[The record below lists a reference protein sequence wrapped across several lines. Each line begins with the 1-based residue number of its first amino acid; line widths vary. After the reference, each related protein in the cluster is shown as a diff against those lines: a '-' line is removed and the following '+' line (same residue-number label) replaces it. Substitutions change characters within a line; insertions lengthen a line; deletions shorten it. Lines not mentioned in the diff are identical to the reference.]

1 MSGETRRIAKSVK
14 PANGPT
20 PSWHGLIGI
29 NGIGILMLLGA
40 FGWSMARVMTIHH
53 ELNDPSVITLR
64 ISHWQLESG
73 FREAMQAVI
82 TDYEQ
87 MHPGIRIV
95 QMPVTEKVYAQWLNV
110 NLIADNAPDLVEMGQ
125 SRMATTGDNI
135 AKYFRP
141 ISREMEEINP
151 YNAPQYLED
160 LADAD
165 PKLRNRLSTAPWRET
180 VVDGMRGGYRAELQD
195 YFCVSTSFFTV
206 RMFYNKDMFKEVLG
220 SEAPPTS
227 LNELFMMSE
236 KLRAYAKAKGTVIDP
251 IAGSSYSRGLFLW
264 KYMTPFSASF
274 QPVVDWDGDGEMP
287 PIETWAAFQHG
298 AIGFG
303 KPQMRA
309 YYESMRKLCTLFNP
323 NFAAMDRDQA
333 MSAFAQ
339 GQAAMIASGSW
350 DSASIFTA
358 AKHFEVGV
366 CNFPLPDPA
375 IVGDDV
381 VYPDN
386 EASTAGGGSF
396 GITKSSPHQA
406 EALDFL
412 RFLSSYK
419 WDQKLNRLN
428 GWLPVTIG
436 ATPDK
441 RMMPFMPNPYGVST
455 VYDASNAYDLG
466 TIMSGK
472 LDLYLGGEIT
482 YDEFAS
488 GVESVMKDPNIGI
501 DRIWRKQ
508 LETVSDQIR
517 AADKTLA
524 VQKYRMLLGVAGT
537 DTPARV
543 RETVID
549 QVSQTNGAWL
559 RLMYQ
564 QLNQRALPEQP

>member
-1 MSGETRRIAKSVK
+1 MSGESRRIGKPVK
-14 PANGPT
+14 PANGPQ
-20 PSWHGLIGI
+20 PWWHGLIGI
-29 NGIGILMLLGA
+29 NGIGIMMLLGG

-53 ELNDPSVITLR
+53 ELNDPSVITLH

-82 TDYEQ
+82 DDYEK

-110 NLIADNAPDLVEMGQ
+110 NLIADNAPDLVEMG
-125 SRMATTGDNI
+125 SARLSNTGENI

-151 YNAPQYLED
+151 YNAPQFLD
-160 LADAD
+160 GLTDS
-165 PKLRNRLSTAPWRET
+165 KLRTRLSTAPWRET
-180 VVDGMRGGYRAELQD
+180 VVDGMRGGYRPELQD
-195 YFCVSTSFFTV
+195 YFCVSTTFFTM
-206 RMFYNKDMFKEVLG
+206 RMFYNKDLFKEVLG
-220 SEAPPTS
+220 SAVPPKS
-227 LNELFMMSE
+227 LSELFAMAV
-236 KLRAYAKAKGTVIDP
+236 KVRAHATAKGTTIDP

-264 KYMTPFSASF
+264 KYMTPFFTSYQRA
-274 QPVVDWDGDGEMP
+274 VDWDGDGEMP
-287 PIETWAAFQHG
+287 SIETWAAFQHG
-298 AIGFG
+298 ALSFD

-309 YYESMRKLCTLFNP
+309 YYESMRTLCLLFNP

-350 DSASIFTA
+350 DSTSIFTA
-358 AKHFEVGV
+358 AKGFEVGI
-366 CNFPLPDPA
+366 CNFPLPDPG
-375 IVGDDV
+375 IVGDAV

-386 EASTAGGGSF
+386 EAAAAGWGSF

-419 WDQKLNRLN
+419 WNQKLNRLS
-428 GWLPVTIG
+428 GWLPVAIG

-441 RMMPFMPNPYGVST
+441 RMIPFMPNPYGVST

-482 YDEFAS
+482 FEQFAS
-488 GVESVMKDPNIGI
+488 GVETVMKDPNIGI

-508 LETVSDQIR
+508 LEAVSDQIR
-517 AADKTLA
+517 AADKTLS
-524 VQKYRMLLGVAGT
+524 VQNYRMLVGVAGA

-543 RETVID
+543 RETVIE

-559 RLMYQ
+559 HLMYQ